1 MSREVRGAGTKHVAQ
16 RMSPEDVAR
25 LPQDTGVHRIASSSG
40 PPPQPERIL
49 NAMPAIELPAR
60 PCSRPIRTRWCATM
74 RFACT
79 ATRRWDWMLAGL
91 CGLAVAAGA
100 QTSRL
105 PANPPTSVS
114 IQSSMEPPI
123 TAASSGAAAEQ
134 RHRARV
140 TYTDGMLQ
148 VRADNSSLNQILRD
162 ISRQTGMKIIGGV
175 ADQRVFGSYG
185 PAPAATV
192 LQTLLDGT
200 NTNMLLQET
209 LNHAPEQL
217 VLSPRTGGPT
227 PPGPSSAS
235 YDVTETEPEL
245 ALPGA
250 PQPSRPAQA
259 GTTPNTTP
267 STPPSMPQP
276 ANNVLGSPNNV
287 SPTAS
292 TLPVTNS
299 VPASTLPTPSTAQ
312 PVSGIVDAPNPPP
325 AGSTTA
331 GFTSQTPNGNP
342 NTAPPATATSG
353 ATGAKTPQ
361 QIYEELKQLQQQ
373 PKANPQGSSAPQ

>member
-1 MSREVRGAGTKHVAQ
+1 MW
-16 RMSPEDVAR
+16 
-25 LPQDTGVHRIASSSG
+25 L
-40 PPPQPERIL
+40 ER
-49 NAMPAIELPAR
+49 
-60 PCSRPIRTRWCATM
+60 
-74 RFACT
+74 T
-79 ATRRWDWMLAGL
+79 ATGRWKFVLAGL
-91 CGLAVAAGA
+91 CSVAIAAGA
-100 QTSRL
+100 QTSSRL
-105 PANPPTSVS
+105 PATPPTALSN
-114 IQSSMEPPI
+114 QSSMPPI
-123 TAASSGAAAEQ
+123 AASPGGANIQQ

-140 TYTDGMLQ
+140 IYTDGMLQ
-148 VRADNSSLNQILRD
+148 IRADNSSLNQILRD
-162 ISRQTGMKIIGGV
+162 ISRETGMKIIGGV

-200 NTNMLLQET
+200 GANMLLQET
-209 LNHAPEQL
+209 LDHVPEQL

-245 ALPGA
+245 PLPGA
-250 PQPSRPAQA
+250 AQTTQPAQPVA
-259 GTTPNTTP
+259 TTNTTTAP
-267 STPPSMPQP
+267 SSPPTMPQP

-331 GFTSQTPNGNP
+331 GFTSQTTNGNP
-342 NTAPPATATSG
+342 NTAPPATAPT
-353 ATGAKTPQ
+353 AAKTPQ
-361 QIYEELKQLQQQ
+361 QIYEELKQLQQPAKTNPQ
-373 PKANPQGSSAPQ
+373 TNPQANPQGSSAPQ

>member
-1 MSREVRGAGTKHVAQ
+1 MKY
-16 RMSPEDVAR
+16 
-25 LPQDTGVHRIASSSG
+25 
-40 PPPQPERIL
+40 
-49 NAMPAIELPAR
+49 
-60 PCSRPIRTRWCATM
+60 RTR
-74 RFACT
+74 RFARA
-79 ATRRWDWMLAGL
+79 ATRQWRLLAAGL
-91 CGLAVAAGA
+91 CGLAIAAAA
-100 QTSRL
+100 QTNYQPSSRL
-105 PANPPTSVS
+105 PVNPPTS
-114 IQSSMEPPI
+114 IAGQNSMAPPI
-123 TAASSGAAAEQ
+123 AANASAADRMQ

-140 TYTDGMLQ
+140 TYTGGMLQ

-162 ISRQTGMKIIGGV
+162 ISRETGMKIIGGV
-175 ADQRVFGSYG
+175 ADQRVFGIYG

-200 NTNMLLQET
+200 DTNMLLQET

-245 ALPGA
+245 PLPGA
-250 PQPSRPAQA
+250 SQPSTPAPPVRVGTTA
-259 GTTPNTTP
+259 APATTNTTPNP
-267 STPPSMPQP
+267 SSPPSMPQP

-287 SPTAS
+287 SPTPS
-292 TLPVTNS
+292 TMPVTNS
-299 VPASTLPTPSTAQ
+299 VPVSTLPTPSTAP

-353 ATGAKTPQ
+353 TTAAKTPE
-361 QIYEELKQLQQQ
+361 QIYQELKQLQQQ
-373 PKANPQGSSAPQ
+373 QQTNPQANPQGSSAPQ

>member
-1 MSREVRGAGTKHVAQ
+1 MWFERTGT
-16 RMSPEDVAR
+16 
-25 LPQDTGVHRIASSSG
+25 
-40 PPPQPERIL
+40 ERRNL
-49 NAMPAIELPAR
+49 
-60 PCSRPIRTRWCATM
+60 
-74 RFACT
+74 
-79 ATRRWDWMLAGL
+79 MLTGL
-91 CGLAVAAGA
+91 CSVAIAAGA
-100 QTSRL
+100 QTNYQPNSRL
-105 PANPPTSVS
+105 PANPPTSMPNQNS
-114 IQSSMEPPI
+114 IAPPI
-123 TAASSGAAAEQ
+123 AAAATRANTGQ

-140 TYTDGMLQ
+140 SYTDGMLQ

-162 ISRQTGMKIIGGV
+162 ISRQTGMKIVGGV
-175 ADQRVFGSYG
+175 ADQRVFGNYG

-227 PPGPSSAS
+227 PPGPGSAS

-245 ALPGA
+245 PLPGA
-250 PQPSRPAQA
+250 PQPSTAAQPVRTGISSA
-259 GTTPNTTP
+259 AAAPNTTP
-267 STPPSMPQP
+267 APSSPPSMPQP

-299 VPASTLPTPSTAQ
+299 IPMSTLPTPSTAP

-353 ATGAKTPQ
+353 ASAVKTPE
-361 QIYEELKQLQQQ
+361 QIYEELKNLQQPAKANPQ
-373 PKANPQGSSAPQ
+373 TNPQANPQGSSAPQ